1 MPPHRYRIF
10 THEGN
15 EASRKPFGAASE
27 AELNSQPEKVVQQQQ
42 QQPKV
47 KKLIHKHSWGF
58 KPRAASSPN
67 LTYGQGQRQGTN
79 ISPVPVQGAKIM
91 NRPNTSHKPSM
102 IIPSQLQLSSDRS
115 VQFRGIPASV
125 GLSSI
130 VAQSSG
136 GPLERIETKPENGSG
151 PNKPYTVELHFLH
164 PANSTSFFN
173 YASTGRFIVNGQSYL
188 PYRNHS
194 HYNIKSRSVLE
205 EMLYRGARRCITLK
219 MINSSEYVK
228 PVGRKNGYNVSLN
241 LTLEWIKKH
250 FEKFGQIVSIQPMIT
265 TTITI
270 CIQYSDVRSAIRAKS
285 LFDKREEG
293 WAKLYHKWTL
303 KYGKDPVDK
312 TCPATLAR

>member
-15 EASRKPFGAASE
+15 AASRKPFGATSE
-27 AELNSQPEKVVQQQQ
+27 AELNSQHQQQQQQQ

-47 KKLIHKHSWGF
+47 KKLINKHSWGF

-67 LTYGQGQRQGTN
+67 LTTYGQRHQQQQQETS
-79 ISPVPVQGAKIM
+79 ISPEPVQDAKVM
-91 NRPNTSHKPSM
+91 NRPNTSHKPSV
-102 IIPSQLQLSSDRS
+102 IIPSRLQLASDRS

-136 GPLERIETKPENGSG
+136 GPLERIETKPEGG
-151 PNKPYTVELHFLH
+151 GGTYTVELHFLH

-173 YASTGRFIVNGQSYL
+173 YASTGRFIVNGQPYL

-205 EMLYRGARRCITLK
+205 EMLYRGARRCVTLK
-219 MINSSEYVK
+219 MLNSAEYLK
-228 PVGRKNGYNVSLN
+228 SANKKNGYNVSLN

-250 FEKFGQIVSIQPMIT
+250 FEKLGQIVSIQPMIT
-265 TTITI
+265 TTVTI
-270 CIQYSDVRSAIRAKS
+270 CIQYADVRSAIRAKS
-285 LFDKREEG
+285 FFDKRDDD
-293 WAKLYHKWTL
+293 WAKLYSRWTL

-312 TCPATLAR
+312 TCPASFAR

>member
-15 EASRKPFGAASE
+15 GASRRPFGATSE
-27 AELNSQPEKVVQQQQ
+27 AELNSQPEKVLQ

-47 KKLIHKHSWGF
+47 KKLINKHSWGF

-67 LTYGQGQRQGTN
+67 LTYGQRQQRRGGTTN
-79 ISPVPVQGAKIM
+79 VSPEPVQDAAIM

-102 IIPSQLQLSSDRS
+102 IIPSRLQLASDRS
-115 VQFRGIPASV
+115 VQFRGVPASV

-136 GPLERIETKPENGSG
+136 GPLERIETKPEGGSG
-151 PNKPYTVELHFLH
+151 RNKTYSVELHFLH

-173 YASTGRFIVNGQSYL
+173 YASTGRFIVNGQSYI

-205 EMLYRGARRCITLK
+205 EMLYRGARRCIMLK
-219 MINSSEYVK
+219 MVNSSEYLRSANK
-228 PVGRKNGYNVSLN
+228 KNGYNVSLN
-241 LTLEWIKKH
+241 LTLDWIKKH
-250 FEKFGQIVSIQPMIT
+250 FEKLGQVVSIQPMIT
-265 TTITI
+265 TTVTI
-270 CIQYSDVRSAIRAKS
+270 CVQYADVRSAIRAKS
-285 LFDKREEG
+285 LFDKREDD
-293 WAKLYHKWTL
+293 WAKLYPRWTL

-312 TCPATLAR
+312 TCPASLAR